1 MPHGVPIG
9 PRLTVFAAFLQL
21 VSLAVAQETSTLR
34 YNENKGQWP
43 AAVTFR
49 AEASGA
55 TVWCERDGILLDLYD
70 AQAVRHLHGTHS
82 AHADEDA
89 SPAIRHHAVRLKFLG
104 TKGAKTTEGKGPRS
118 GYTNYFIGN
127 DQSKWASNVL
137 GFTNVYMAEVW
148 PGIDVDVKSDANG
161 LKYDFIVAPG
171 ADVSMIA
178 FTYEGA
184 DGLDLRGENLVV
196 KTSLGELVETIP
208 SVSVEAP
215 DGTIAPGEATYALGK
230 DMVVHLTVPG
240 GTITGK
246 VIIDPTLSFSTY
258 SGSFSDNFGYT
269 ATYDGDGFLYSGSSS
284 FGNGYPTTIGAYQ
297 TFWAGGDGQGTI
309 VGTDIAIT
317 KYDTTG
323 TFIVWSTMIGGQ
335 GDDLPHSLIVNG
347 NDEVFILGTTGSPD
361 FPTTSGAFD
370 TSFNGG
376 TNFSPQ
382 GIGVSYPLGSDMV
395 VVRLNNNGSQLIA
408 STHLGGSGNDGHNTS
423 PDLKMNYADEMR
435 GEVLLDANDNVYII
449 SCTESSDFPITTNAA
464 QPAFGGGTHD
474 GVVVKMDASLTT
486 LLFSTYCGGSSA
498 DACFGGELDEDGN
511 LFICG
516 GTSSTNLPVTSGAY
530 QATFQGGQS
539 DAFVIHMPSD
549 GTTVDACSYYGSST
563 YDQSYFVDL
572 DQEGNVFLFGQ
583 TLAPGNQLIFNAPYN
598 VPNSGQ
604 FIAKLNN
611 GLNNLLIGSRF
622 GVGDGTLDISPTAFL
637 VDYCDKLYVCG
648 WGSNIGIGLPLGVAG
663 MAITSDGYQTT
674 TDGNDF
680 YLAVFEVDMSSLFYG
695 TFFGGGVSHEHVDG
709 GTSRFD
715 RRGRVYQSVCAGCGG
730 NSDFPIEPN
739 PGAVSATNNSPN
751 CNNGVF
757 KFDFN
762 FPIVVA
768 DFDVELACLPTPII
782 FENNSYGASGYLWL
796 FGDSDSSVLASPT
809 HVYADPGVYNVTLIA
824 FNPNSC
830 NEADTMVQQVVVL
843 GNTSYDLPDTSVCQG
858 GQVQIGLLPIP
869 DPTIT
874 YLWSPATFLSSTAVA
889 NPISTPQN
897 TITYSLIISNG
908 FCADT
913 VEQTVTVDNA
923 LVDAGPDTVICGANS
938 SLTLTATASGAIDN
952 YHWSSNPDF
961 TDQLNTDP
969 LDPSV
974 SVSVTQTSTYWVMA
988 TAGGCVGVDS
998 VTVTVE
1004 LVNPQLTGD
1013 SLICADETATLQV
1026 SGTPPGST
1034 ITWGPASDVDAGQ
1047 GTSTAQVSPAETT
1060 DFTCNVTTPAG
1071 CVWNG
1076 TISVNVSEVNGS
1088 SVNATV
1094 DQTIVLPGTTVQ
1106 LNAVPTSGVNYS
1118 WQPAGLVSDP
1128 NIANPTATVNQTT
1141 TFIVTVSDGI
1151 CTKGD
1156 SVTVTVYELHCG
1168 IPDIYVPNA
1177 FTPNGDGNNDVLFVR
1192 GRYISSLEF
1201 KIFDRWGELVFSTTD
1216 QAKGWD
1222 ATYKDKP
1229 VDPAVFVY
1237 WLKVRCADGQE
1248 YFEKGNTTVIR

>member
-1 MPHGVPIG
+1 MP
-9 PRLTVFAAFLQL
+9 
-21 VSLAVAQETSTLR
+21 VAQETTTLR

-49 AEASGA
+49 AEANGA
-55 TVWCERDGILLDLYD
+55 TVWCERSGVVVDLYD
-70 AQAVRHLHGTHS
+70 AGAVYRLHG
-82 AHADEDA
+82 AHAGHQDENA

-104 TKGAKTTEGKGPRS
+104 TEGAKNFEGKGQRS
-118 GYTNYFIGN
+118 GHTNYFIGN
-127 DQSKWASNVL
+127 NKGKWAGDVR
-137 GFTNVYMAEVW
+137 GFTSVLMKEVW

-171 ADVSMIA
+171 ADASKIA

-184 DGLDLRGENLVV
+184 DGLELRGKNLIV
-196 KTSLGELVETIP
+196 KTSLGELVEGIP
-208 SVSVEAP
+208 AAGQWFGTGAVIANPYVPCTYRLNGDTVRIAVGEYTRTEAL
-215 DGTIAPGEATYALGK
+215 A
-230 DMVVHLTVPG
+230 
-240 GTITGK
+240 
-246 VIIDPTLSFSTY
+246 IDPTLSFSTY

-269 ATYDGDGFLYSGSSS
+269 ATYDRDGFLYSGSSS

-335 GDDLPHSLIVNG
+335 GDDLPHSLIVND

-361 FPTTSGAFD
+361 FPTTPAAFD
-370 TSFNGG
+370 ISFNGG

-423 PDLKMNYADEMR
+423 PALKMNYADEMR
-435 GEVLLDANDNVYII
+435 GEVLLDQNDNVYII
-449 SCTESSDFPITTNAA
+449 SCTESSDFPVTGNAFQQVFA
-464 QPAFGGGTHD
+464 GGSHD

-486 LLFSTYCGGSSA
+486 LLYSTYFGGSAA
-498 DACFGGELDEDGN
+498 DACFGGELDANGD

-516 GTSSTNLPVTSGAY
+516 GTASPNLPSTATAY
-530 QATFQGGQS
+530 QQGMQGGQS
-539 DAFVIHMPSD
+539 DAFVAHLTNN
-549 GTTVDACSYYGSST
+549 GTVVDACSYYGSSA

-583 TLAPGNQLIFNAPYN
+583 TLAPANQLIFNAPYN
-598 VPNSGQ
+598 IPNSGQ
-604 FIAKLNN
+604 FIAKLNS
-611 GLNNLLIGSRF
+611 GLSTLLIGSRF

-637 VDYCDKLYVCG
+637 VDYCDKLYVSG

-663 MAITSDGYQTT
+663 MAVTPNGYQTT

-695 TFFGGGVSHEHVDG
+695 TFFGGGISHEHVDG

-730 NSDFPIEPN
+730 NSDFPIQPD

-757 KFDFN
+757 KFDFD

-768 DFDVELACLPTPII
+768 DFNVDPACLPTPIV
-782 FENNSYGASGYLWL
+782 FNNNSYGASGYLWL
-796 FGDSDSSVLASPT
+796 FGDNLSSALASPT
-809 HVYADPGVYNVTLIA
+809 HVYGAPGVYEVTLIA
-824 FNPNSC
+824 FNPSSC
-830 NEADTMVQQVVVL
+830 NEADTMVQQLVVL
-843 GNTSYDLPDTSVCQG
+843 GNGSYDLPDTSVCQG
-858 GQVQIGLLPIP
+858 GQVQIGLLPIA

-874 YLWSPATFLSSTAVA
+874 YLWNPATYLSSATVA
-889 NPISTPQN
+889 NPISTPQS

-908 FCADT
+908 FCTDT
-913 VEQTVTVDNA
+913 VAQTVVVDNA
-923 LVDAGPDTVICGANS
+923 LVDAGPDTVICGTNS
-938 SLTLTATASGAIDN
+938 SLVLTATASGAIDN
-952 YHWSSNPDF
+952 YQWSSNPNF

-1004 LVNPQLTGD
+1004 LVDPQLTGD
-1013 SLICADETATLQV
+1013 SLICSDETATLQLI
-1026 SGTPPGST
+1026 GAPAGST
-1034 ITWGPASDVDAGQ
+1034 ITWSPEAELDSGQ
-1047 GTSTAQVSPAETT
+1047 GTSVAQVSPAETT
-1060 DFTCNVTTPAG
+1060 TFTCAVITPAG
-1071 CVWNG
+1071 CTWNG
-1076 TISVNVSEVNGS
+1076 TITVNVSEVNGA

-1094 DQTIVLPGTTVQ
+1094 DQPIVLPGTSVQ
-1106 LNAVPTSGVNYS
+1106 LNALPATGVNYS
-1118 WQPAGLVSDP
+1118 WAPPGQVSDP
-1128 NIANPTATVNQTT
+1128 NIADPTAIVTQTT
-1141 TFIVTVSDGI
+1141 TFSVTVSDGI
-1151 CTKGD
+1151 CTKED

-1168 IPDIYVPNA
+1168 LPDIYVPNA

-1201 KIFDRWGELVFSTTD
+1201 KIFDRWGELMFSTTD

-1222 ATYKDKP
+1222 ATYKAKP
-1229 VDPAVFVY
+1229 VDAAVFVY

-1248 YFEKGNTTVIR
+1248 YFDKGNTTVIR